1 MERLKEL
8 ITQLKEQF
16 DHKAEPAQLLEI
28 TRLLE
33 AEIRLIA
40 SQPPASARVM
50 PTKIAVMMPSSTKI
64 VGGQPQQHTVPP
76 VPSAVPPVIAAASA
90 VTPSASAPASN
101 VVNSGTS
108 LPVSNV
114 PGSSVSAPAMPTGSA
129 PSATP
134 DYQDYQPP
142 AAIPQVPAATA
153 SPSPV
158 SSGAAQSNGPVVA
171 QSNSPVVAQSNG
183 TAAAVAPA
191 AVINGTVTLKASPER
206 GQWPFDPLAEKPTDR
221 FTLSQKAREVNDVI
235 GTASATSSLN
245 DKLRSDV
252 VDLKS
257 TLNDS
262 PVRDLKKAIG
272 LNDRYVFI
280 NQLFRG
286 DEVMY
291 ERSLKTINGFRILP
305 EAEYWME
312 RELKVKL
319 GWDENRETTRHFYQL
334 VKRRFS

>member
-33 AEIRLIA
+33 AEIRLMA
-40 SQPPASARVM
+40 SQPPAPTRVM

-64 VGGQPQQHTVPP
+64 VAGQSQQHTVPP
-76 VPSAVPPVIAAASA
+76 TASAVPPVLAASA
-90 VTPSASAPASN
+90 ATAPAPAPAASN
-101 VVNSGTS
+101 AGNSGSGST
-108 LPVSNV
+108 VSNV
-114 PGSSVSAPAMPTGSA
+114 TGSNVSASSNISASSMPTV
-129 PSATP
+129 SATS
-134 DYQDYQPP
+134 DFQPSV
-142 AAIPQVPAATA
+142 AVPQVSAANT

-158 SSGAAQSNGPVVA
+158 SSGAA
-171 QSNSPVVAQSNG
+171 VAQSNG
-183 TAAAVAPA
+183 TAAAVAPT
-191 AVINGTVTLKASPER
+191 AVANGTVTLKASPER

-235 GTASATSSLN
+235 GTTNASSLN

-272 LNDRYVFI
+272 LN
-280 NQLFRG
+280 
-286 DEVMY
+286 
-291 ERSLKTINGFRILP
+291 
-305 EAEYWME
+305 
-312 RELKVKL
+312 
-319 GWDENRETTRHFYQL
+319 
-334 VKRRFS
+334 